1 LLIGRYVMATAEHRE
16 PCDSRGSCTVLGAPG
31 GEIPPGDSTPAAA
44 VPPLPR
50 VSYPH
55 AEQTPDPGFRTYFVR
70 DGDRVASPPTK
81 VPRFRYQYRTEARC
95 PCRSTEW
102 RRMGSRRVRT
112 GNGRPR
118 PCPGSR
124 AADPPHKRQTFALRA
139 TPSAGL
145 YVYRISRG
153 GEMCLFL
160 IFFWCSRVLGDVQAR
175 RFFAINSRFGEFNS
189 RLGRREFPVR
199 SATGIGSQAIDLLC
213 RFFGQAA
220 LMWGKSKK
228 FPVRREKPGTLLPL
242 KGRNW
247 CSLPKTAPTSVAR
260 SRSSRLLANRAVQP
274 SELIAPKVPSRRDR

>member
-1 LLIGRYVMATAEHRE
+1 MLAR
-16 PCDSRGSCTVLGAPG
+16 
-31 GEIPPGDSTPAAA
+31 
-44 VPPLPR
+44 
-50 VSYPH
+50 
-55 AEQTPDPGFRTYFVR
+55 
-70 DGDRVASPPTK
+70 PTK

-213 RFFGQAA
+213 RFSGRAA
-220 LMWGKSKK
+220 LAKVKSKK
-228 FPVRREKPGTLLPL
+228 FPVRRETPESCPRFRDGPGAAS
-242 KGRNW
+242 R
-247 CSLPKTAPTSVAR
+247 KTAPTSVAR
-260 SRSSRLLANRAVQP
+260 SRSARLLASRGVQP
-274 SELIAPKVPSRRDR
+274 SELIGPTAL